1 MGKKKKAAPA
11 APPAEHKLFC
21 PAYGLSGADS
31 LCECGAARANEAA
44 AADAR
49 RAELIGDGVVRV
61 GRETQGRKGG
71 GVTVITGVPLEGK
84 ELKTLAK
91 KLKQLCG
98 SGGQVSDGRIE
109 IQGDHRDRLVAEL
122 GKRGWTV
129 KKAGG

>member
-1 MGKKKKAAPA
+1 MGKKKKAASA
-11 APPAEHKLFC
+11 APVVECKLFC
-21 PAYGLSGADS
+21 PAYWRSGAEA

-84 ELKTLAK
+84 ELKALAK

-98 SGGQVSDGRIE
+98 SGGNLVDGKIE

-122 GKRGWTV
+122 TKRGWTV
-129 KKAGG
+129 KKSGG